1 MKYHIWTLGCQM
13 NVADSQLLAS
23 ELERLGHHAAEDPDQ
38 ADILVVNTCVVRQSA
53 EDKGLNR
60 LLSLRTLKEQNPE
73 KVIGVMGCMV
83 GVRDPLRMRQ
93 RLPFVDVFMP
103 PSEPGP
109 MVNFLANGEIEAE
122 VLAQEAAA
130 RDQRDALQNGDLILP
145 AHEQGQLISAH
156 VPVVYGC
163 SHACSFL
170 HHPLPARNRTQPQ
183 CGRDCGARAQSGS
196 AGR

>member
-13 NVADSQLLAS
+13 NVADSQRLAS
-23 ELERLGHHAAEDPDQ
+23 ELERLGHHAAADADQ

-60 LLSLRTLKEQNPE
+60 LMALRGVKEQNPE

-83 GVRDPLRMRQ
+83 GVRDPLDLRK

-109 MVNFLANGEIEAE
+109 MVNFLAGVDVEAE
-122 VLAQEAAA
+122 ALEHEAAA
-130 RDQRDALQNGDLILP
+130 REQRDALQNGDLILP
-145 AHEQGQLISAH
+145 
-156 VPVVYGC
+156 V
-163 SHACSFL
+163 
-170 HHPLPARNRTQPQ
+170 
-183 CGRDCGARAQSGS
+183 
-196 AGR
+196 